1 MPDEH
6 EETGVDKDDLPA
18 TPLHA
23 HGEGRE
29 EDIEGE
35 VGGGTGDDQ
44 DADTAEKTGGATS
57 GGPGGAAEGED
68 DPSNVEHDPDDSDN

>member
-1 MPDEH
+1 MPDE
-6 EETGVDKDDLPA
+6 KDRTEMDEDEIPS

-35 VGGGTGDDQ
+35 IGGGQGEDRS
-44 DADTAEKTGGATS
+44 ADSAENTGGATS
-57 GGPGGAAEGED
+57 GGPGGAARGED
-68 DPSNVEHDPDDSDN
+68 DPSKVSGDADG

>member
-1 MPDEH
+1 MPDENDQTGSD
-6 EETGVDKDDLPA
+6 EETIPS

-35 VGGGTGDDQ
+35 IGGGQGEDR
-44 DADTAEKTGGATS
+44 DAESAENTGGATS
-57 GGPGGAAEGED
+57 GGPGGAAVGED
-68 DPSNVEHDPDDSDN
+68 DPSNVSDESEG

>member
-1 MPDEH
+1 MPDEN
-6 EETGVDKDDLPA
+6 DKTATDPAKIPA

-35 VGGGTGDDQ
+35 IGGGQGEDR
-44 DADTAEKTGGATS
+44 DADSAENTGGATS
-57 GGPGGAAEGED
+57 GGPGGAGVREN
-68 DPSNVEHDPDDSDN
+68 DPSGASGESDN